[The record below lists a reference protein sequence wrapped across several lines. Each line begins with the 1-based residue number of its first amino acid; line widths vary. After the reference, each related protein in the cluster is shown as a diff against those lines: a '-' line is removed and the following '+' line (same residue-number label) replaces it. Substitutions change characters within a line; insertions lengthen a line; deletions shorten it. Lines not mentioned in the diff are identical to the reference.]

1 MQNLDALFDLIP
13 LAGIDMPVCLAI
25 ALPGRR
31 LRTLPSFPQAALPQN
46 GRMACGRGF
55 SADTCKASA
64 FGEAAELASC
74 CAWGDEPIV
83 SATEAELGPAALAP
97 EALNGWSKAQI
108 KGRTKWNAQYG
119 GFDWRPGS
127 RDRQRPIDW
136 ILVENAHGGPSAY
149 APADFAF
156 IGRRQAGDPDAVAI
170 GDSNGCAAG
179 PTIETAKLAAI
190 LELVERDATGRWWY
204 GRLGRAPVDLASL
217 TIEAG
222 LLVWLNARNRRTW
235 LFDITTDIGIPVFAA
250 ASAEQGGRD
259 VALGF
264 AARIE
269 PRSAAIAALSEMLQM
284 EVSLNAARAMGEAA
298 GNWTQWR
305 AKVSLATPPL
315 DGASK
320 LAPGPIEASRLPQA
334 SSELAVALEACAR
347 NGIDLHFSDMTR
359 PEIGV
364 PAIRALSAALCHY
377 KPRFDRKRLIADTGG
392 GNAKQIP
399 LLI

>member
-1 MQNLDALFDLIP
+1 MN
-13 LAGIDMPVCLAI
+13 
-25 ALPGRR
+25 
-31 LRTLPSFPQAALPQN
+31 N
-46 GRMACGRGF
+46 
-55 SADTCKASA
+55 
-64 FGEAAELASC
+64 
-74 CAWGDEPIV
+74 
-83 SATEAELGPAALAP
+83 
-97 EALNGWSKAQI
+97 
-108 KGRTKWNAQYG
+108 
-119 GFDWRPGS
+119 
-127 RDRQRPIDW
+127 
-136 ILVENAHGGPSAY
+136 PSAY

-204 GRLGRAPVDLASL
+204 GRLGRAPVDIASL

-269 PRSAAIAALSEMLQM
+269 PQSAAIAALSEMLQM

-298 GNWTQWR
+298 GNWKQWR
-305 AKVSLATPPL
+305 AKASMATPPL
-315 DGASK
+315 DGASQ
-320 LAPGPIEASRLPQA
+320 LAPSPIQPSRLPQA

-377 KPRFDRKRLIADTGG
+377 KPRLNRKRLIAGTGG
-392 GNAKQIP
+392 GNIKQIP